1 MFSSPINLLAE
12 EQKKYSINEWFTT
25 KVPKLIDTSLPKN
38 VTIFPS
44 ADEYLFVV
52 DVAER
57 RYSLILNRAENRFNC
72 AAFSRL
78 HKLSSR
84 HYLIDR
90 SMMDDLNRYVN
101 RSELRSKL
109 EEEFPPSKYELAKEY
124 KDILAELEHERQSPI
139 EAKSTDKH
147 HYLSK
152 TGNKL
157 PRPHATNTKTSH
169 SKSTISQKKTA
180 QEVSLKG
187 QTKVTTSHSKSTISQ
202 KKTAQEVSLKG
213 QTKVTTSHSKSTVS
227 KKTAQEVSLKG
238 QTKVKTSKIVSPVL
252 HQPDLTSSTTKEPLY
267 QKPIT
272 STYRVQP
279 TNALSATQRELEHP
293 QNKKA
298 PAPTKNQS
306 VVHQPYPMSQHSEI
320 QGSCN
325 LSSKVAYRQASFHQH
340 NEKLES
346 ERTPLLQ
353 HTHLQSHCTRTYIT
367 TEEILEELEAWATRW
382 KDRKR
387 IEALK
392 DQIVKKCKLISEKKQ
407 LKKTAP

>member
-1 MFSSPINLLAE
+1 
-12 EQKKYSINEWFTT
+12 
-25 KVPKLIDTSLPKN
+25 
-38 VTIFPS
+38 
-44 ADEYLFVV
+44 
-52 DVAER
+52 
-57 RYSLILNRAENRFNC
+57 
-72 AAFSRL
+72 
-78 HKLSSR
+78 
-84 HYLIDR
+84 
-90 SMMDDLNRYVN
+90 MMDDLNRNVN

-124 KDILAELEHERQSPI
+124 KEILAELDHERQSPI

-157 PRPHATNTKTSH
+157 PSFDATKAKTSHLKSTVSKKKTAQKVSLNKQTKMKTSH
-169 SKSTISQKKTA
+169 SKSTVSQKKTA

-187 QTKVTTSHSKSTISQ
+187 QTKVTTR
-202 KKTAQEVSLKG
+202 
-213 QTKVTTSHSKSTVS
+213 
-227 KKTAQEVSLKG
+227 
-238 QTKVKTSKIVSPVL
+238 KIVSPVL
-252 HQPDLTSSTTKEPLY
+252 HQPGFTSSTKKEPLY

-279 TNALSATQRELEHP
+279 TTNTLSVSKRELEHP
-293 QNKKA
+293 QNEKA
-298 PAPTKNQS
+298 PAPRKNQS
-306 VVHQPYPMSQHSEI
+306 VVHQSYPMSQHSEI

-346 ERTPLLQ
+346 KRTPLLQ

-392 DQIVKKCKLISEKKQ
+392 EQIVKKCKLISENKQ